1 MLFRIDNYCTL
12 ADEHS
17 PSKRLSFG
25 IGFHD
30 TSKAP
35 KIAEVHTYLRNKAL
49 ELAERFKKKERYFL
63 DIFYQAGA
71 RMVNAQE
78 VTNPYNAFKSE
89 KAAQLQGRTLKA
101 PELHAE
107 FYHEYEAMTAED
119 KAAMVKRYDEEHKDN
134 VPKMRRDTPMARIR
148 DFSNTVKNIVS
159 DDLHVLAG
167 SSRCGELV
175 LAARARTARG
185 GSRTEPA
192 GMVAPRLGSCSGLRT
207 RGGVRD
213 NVDGGNDVGVL
224 ERRADA
230 KLGGDLFQDLWRVVS
245 ASTGERRR
253 RSTISLFHPG
263 TWFRILKNSEY
274 IGTVKNA
281 VAEKKQSVLRSAAQR
296 RKAQY

>member
-1 MLFRIDNYCTL
+1 MD
-12 ADEHS
+12 
-17 PSKRLSFG
+17 
-25 IGFHD
+25 
-30 TSKAP
+30 
-35 KIAEVHTYLRNKAL
+35 V
-49 ELAERFKKKERYFL
+49 
-63 DIFYQAGA
+63 
-71 RMVNAQE
+71 
-78 VTNPYNAFKSE
+78 
-89 KAAQLQGRTLKA
+89 
-101 PELHAE
+101 
-107 FYHEYEAMTAED
+107 
-119 KAAMVKRYDEEHKDN
+119 
-134 VPKMRRDTPMARIR
+134 
-148 DFSNTVKNIVS
+148 VS
-159 DDLHVLAG
+159 DELHVLAG

-192 GMVAPRLGSCSGLRT
+192 GMVAPRLGLCSGLRT

-296 RKAQY
+296 RKAQYSPQYKLFVRGHHGPFASWLTLHA